1 MKPALPTASVA
12 YGLNGPSA
20 TAIVDN
26 ATPAGL
32 LLSSGKNCPNKRD
45 RLCWHPD
52 CLQQGKVPKILV
64 GPLRLPDELRIQ
76 LAMKTWIDECLI
88 RIGGVEAYGRC
99 SECSYNGIPD
109 SGFPRRCVVQGLGGG
124 KHSKMR

>member
-32 LLSSGKNCPNKRD
+32 HLSSGKNCPNKRD
-45 RLCWHPD
+45 RLSCGAI
-52 CLQQGKVPKILV
+52 LLGFQGIDLGIIMLMGAAPSAAASYVMARAMGGNGALAANIVAITSLGSLGTTTV
-64 GPLRLPDELRIQ
+64 AITVLRF
-76 LAMKTWIDECLI
+76 
-88 RIGGVEAYGRC
+88 YG
-99 SECSYNGIPD
+99 
-109 SGFPRRCVVQGLGGG
+109 L
-124 KHSKMR
+124 M

>member
-32 LLSSGKNCPNKRD
+32 HLSSGKNCPNKRD
-45 RLCWHPD
+45 RLCVK
-52 CLQQGKVPKILV
+52 LLAA
-64 GPLRLPDELRIQ
+64 LPDAKIKEIL
-76 LAMKTWIDECLI
+76 DH
-88 RIGGVEAYGRC
+88 
-99 SECSYNGIPD
+99 
-109 SGFPRRCVVQGLGGG
+109 CVAATA
-124 KHSKMR
+124 

>member
-32 LLSSGKNCPNKRD
+32 HLSSGKNCPNKRD
-45 RLCWHPD
+45 RLLVVVAQLSN
-52 CLQQGKVPKILV
+52 LQFITLDAINHTV
-64 GPLRLPDELRIQ
+64 
-76 LAMKTWIDECLI
+76 LI
-88 RIGGVEAYGRC
+88 RDAA
-99 SECSYNGIPD
+99 
-109 SGFPRRCVVQGLGGG
+109 
-124 KHSKMR
+124 

>member
-32 LLSSGKNCPNKRD
+32 HLSSGKNCPNKRD
-45 RLCWHPD
+45 RLFLCNNP
-52 CLQQGKVPKILV
+52 ILV
-64 GPLRLPDELRIQ
+64 KLH
-76 LAMKTWIDECLI
+76 W
-88 RIGGVEAYGRC
+88 IGGWDVKGKK
-99 SECSYNGIPD
+99 
-109 SGFPRRCVVQGLGGG
+109 GFFVV
-124 KHSKMR
+124 SKI

>member
-32 LLSSGKNCPNKRD
+32 HLSTGKFCPNKRGQLCGKTSKGKTATAQKLKLT
-45 RLCWHPD
+45 RWLCWEGRA
-52 CLQQGKVPKILV
+52 LVMWSQRMFGILHHEPMV
-64 GPLRLPDELRIQ
+64 KK
-76 LAMKTWIDECLI
+76 A
-88 RIGGVEAYGRC
+88 
-99 SECSYNGIPD
+99 
-109 SGFPRRCVVQGLGGG
+109 
-124 KHSKMR
+124 